1 MIGGE
6 IPNISF
12 ETFYVSKEE
21 SNCPLIP
28 DIVRIGKKLK
38 DMGLLDDDSTA
49 TISLGYGKRILINGN
64 VEDYGNIS
72 RNELIEVADFDS
84 LKKILL
90 VLGTNEP
97 RLETSV
103 HWMIHHARDDVNV
116 IVQINNEDVIQKIGT
131 KYPTTSRD
139 YLPGTLDQIK
149 NVLKLLR
156 DNKKV
161 VLHNQG
167 LLIVSSNIKEIDEM
181 ISKIVE
187 ELK

>member
-1 MIGGE
+1 MIEGK
-6 IPNISF
+6 IPDISF
-12 ETFYVSKEE
+12 ETFYFSNEE
-21 SNCPLIP
+21 SNFPLIP
-28 DIVRIGKKLK
+28 DIIRIGKKLK
-38 DMGLLDDDSTA
+38 EIGLMDDQSTA

-64 VEDYGNIS
+64 VEDYTNIG
-72 RNELIEVADFDS
+72 RNELIEVADFDP

-90 VLGTNEP
+90 VLGINEP

-116 IVQINNEDVIQKIGT
+116 IVQINNEGIIQKIGT
-131 KYPTTSRD
+131 KYPTTSKV

-149 NVLKLLR
+149 DVLKLLR
-156 DNKKV
+156 DSKKV

-167 LLIVSSNIKEIDEM
+167 LLIVSNNIKEIDEM
-181 ISKIVE
+181 ISKTVE

>member
-6 IPNISF
+6 IPNICF
-12 ETFYVSKEE
+12 KTFYVSKEE

-28 DIVRIGKKLK
+28 DIVRIGKQLK
-38 DMGLLDDDSTA
+38 EIGLIDDESTA
-49 TISLGYGKRILINGN
+49 FISLGYGKRILINGN
-64 VEDYGNIS
+64 VEDYANIS
-72 RNELIEVADFDS
+72 RNELIEVADFDP

-116 IVQINNEDVIQKIGT
+116 IVQINNEGIIQKIGT
-131 KYPTTSRD
+131 KYPATSKD

-156 DNKKV
+156 NNKKV

-167 LLIVSSNIKEIDEM
+167 VLIVSSNIKEIDEM
-181 ISKIVE
+181 ISKTVE